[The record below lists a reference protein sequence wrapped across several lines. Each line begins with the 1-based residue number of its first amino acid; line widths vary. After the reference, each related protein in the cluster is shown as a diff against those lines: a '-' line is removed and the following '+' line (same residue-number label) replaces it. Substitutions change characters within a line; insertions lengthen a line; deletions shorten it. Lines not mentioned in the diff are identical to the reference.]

1 MGAPPTAHL
10 AIALTPQTISPLVI
24 RQPGLWGEGGS
35 QDSLEVRLWPP
46 PPAWEFSLRRVA
58 LGGSRN
64 LAEPWLPHPRS
75 EGSSDTGLRGVV
87 RTVGEAEGVEGARP
101 PASARELAA
110 VAPVAPAPS
119 CAVAWRVRSLR
130 AVRGAGPGR
139 GLPRAPPHPAPRP
152 VSLQTRAALSR
163 GDLAQAEEAS
173 RKARSLVLF
182 SLLFGVFV
190 STSWVIYVVVALYLP

>member
-1 MGAPPTAHL
+1 MGAPPAAHL

-110 VAPVAPAPS
+110 IAPVAPAPS
-119 CAVAWRVRSLR
+119 CAVAWQVRSLR
-130 AVRGAGPGR
+130 AVCGAGPGR

>member
-24 RQPGLWGEGGS
+24 RQPGLWGEGSS

-46 PPAWEFSLRRVA
+46 PPAWEFSLHRVA

-75 EGSSDTGLRGVV
+75 EGSSDTVLRGVV
-87 RTVGEAEGVEGARP
+87 RTVGEAEGVKGARP

>member
-1 MGAPPTAHL
+1 M
-10 AIALTPQTISPLVI
+10 
-24 RQPGLWGEGGS
+24 
-35 QDSLEVRLWPP
+35 
-46 PPAWEFSLRRVA
+46 
-58 LGGSRN
+58 
-64 LAEPWLPHPRS
+64 
-75 EGSSDTGLRGVV
+75 
-87 RTVGEAEGVEGARP
+87 GEAEGVEGARP

-119 CAVAWRVRSLR
+119 CAVAWRVLR